1 MNNSGTQ
8 TIALRYQNRLAGLSS
23 QVGSRNAG
31 LLGIAS
37 LGIMA
42 GLSHQSIEADI
53 IRAGGEPRLTV
64 AEVRHAINRAAA
76 DTRPLAE
83 VDGKARP
90 FMHPR
95 PQPARSR
102 GDASFVSRMIA
113 CGCRGTLQSLMASSP
128 LPVPRKHKDQTDL
141 FLATRYS
148 PEELLFCG
156 AWKETGKIGEN
167 IRTASQWRERF
178 AATSIEPPE
187 TFIVNPLTGA
197 EGRSQEGKPSFRCA
211 ETVAAWR
218 YLLLEF
224 DQMSLADQL
233 RFWSGVIET
242 GSLPV
247 RSITFSGGKSLHGI
261 VEFPPGFTAEQWRA
275 GVDRVLSTVCS
286 PRAPQEQRA
295 DQACKNPD
303 RLSRIPGAWR
313 VDKGRRQFLLWLA
326 DSANQ

>member
-8 TIALRYQNRLAGLSS
+8 TIAMRYQNRLAGLSS

-42 GLSHQSIEADI
+42 GRSHKSIEADI

-64 AEVRHAINRAAA
+64 AEVRHAINRAST

-90 FMHPR
+90 FMR
-95 PQPARSR
+95 TGPQPARDC

-113 CGCRGTLQSLMASSP
+113 CGYRGTRQSLMASSP
-128 LPVPRKHKDQTDL
+128 LPIPEKNRDQADL
-141 FLATRYS
+141 FLATRYR

-156 AWKETGKIGEN
+156 ARTEAGKIGEN
-167 IRTASQWRERF
+167 IRPAGQWRERF

-187 TFIVNPLTGA
+187 TFIVNPLTGE
-197 EGRSQEGKPSFRCA
+197 EGRNQEGKPSFRCA
-211 ETVAAWR
+211 GTVAAWR

-233 RFWSGVIET
+233 RFWSGVVET

-247 RSITFSGGKSLHGI
+247 RSITFSGSKSLHGI
-261 VEFPPGFTAEQWRA
+261 IEFRQDLTAEQWRA
-275 GVDRVLSTVCS
+275 GVDRVLATVCS

-303 RLSRIPGAWR
+303 RLSRMPGAWR
-313 VDKGRRQFLLWLA
+313 VDKGGRQFLLWLA
-326 DSANQ
+326 DSATA